1 MSVDSRSNS
10 EGLRAV
16 SRIWRYAA
24 QREQCGYHWSCVI
37 KSGDL
42 YCLLSGEG
50 WITAK
55 TRCKAH
61 AGSEPPEDMD
71 TAPRPEPLRV
81 PEFSSVKHLAEAA
94 ERDVKMAQ
102 AGERDDE

>member
-1 MSVDSRSNS
+1 MREWRLATTRIPCGSVTNCWIQPG
-10 EGLRAV
+10 ELCCAMT
-16 SRIWRYAA
+16 A
-24 QREQCGYHWSCVI
+24 
-37 KSGDL
+37 
-42 YCLLSGEG
+42 EG

-55 TRCKAH
+55 YRCRQH
-61 AGSEPPEDMD
+61 AGGEPPEDMD
-71 TAPRPEPLRV
+71 TAPRPEPVRV